1 MSFRAVP
8 PLALTLVTVGL
19 CLPLLSAAPG
29 GQGPSSGRL
38 TGVSPTGTLPLQPP
52 RAVPD
57 LGSLAFPT
65 SGSGQAQAAFLRGV
79 AWLHSFGYEDAI
91 DAFREAQ
98 TRDTGFAMAYW
109 GEALAFNQPLWF
121 HENVQAGRA
130 ALRKLGPTADARRAR
145 AKTPREQGYLTAVE
159 ALWGEGDKR
168 ARDQRFAEAMARV
181 AAAHPTD
188 DEAKVFHALGLLAQ
202 LPRGDAALPLRR
214 HAGEILEGVFARNPK
229 HPGAAHYLLHAYDHG
244 DLVARAARAART
256 YAGLAPASSHALH
269 MPAHAFLQLGL
280 WREAAHTEQRSWDAS
295 MGWARARK
303 ASVALYDFHSLTW
316 LHYEW
321 TQLGRFGAAAGA
333 LARVDDALRV
343 VGNGASGGHHYADS
357 AIGRGSGREALRN
370 DRGSM
375 RARYIIES
383 ERWREMRGQTTF
395 DNVDELFALGLASVR
410 MQDIPRAEAALDM
423 LRKASA
429 PGQPQELREQAA
441 VMTREMDGLLL
452 FATGQRDNAYIAMRQ
467 AVAMQDRM
475 PRPIGRPYPVKGAD
489 ELLGEV
495 LLEGGRAKDARTWFE
510 AALRRTPNR
519 SRAVLGLARAA
530 ARSGDAAASRRAYTQ
545 FLDNWK
551 DADPGL
557 PELTEARRALGR

>member
-1 MSFRAVP
+1 MGNRFLP
-8 PLALTLVTVGL
+8 LLALTVTLSAL
-19 CLPLLSAAPG
+19 CLPLLSAQG
-29 GQGPSSGRL
+29 GQSAGATRGQASPAPVLPS
-38 TGVSPTGTLPLQPP
+38 QPP
-52 RAVPD
+52 RSMPE
-57 LGSLAFPT
+57 LGSVSFPT
-65 SGSGQAQAAFLRGV
+65 SGSADAQAPFLRGL
-79 AWLHSFGYEDAI
+79 AWLHSFGYEEAI

-98 TRDTGFAMAYW
+98 RRDPGFAMAYW
-109 GEALAFNQPLWF
+109 GESLAFNQPLWF
-121 HENVQAGRA
+121 QEQLVSGLA
-130 ALRKLGPTADARRAR
+130 ALKKLGPTVDARRAKAR
-145 AKTPREQGYLTAVE
+145 TPREQGYLAAVE

-168 ARDQRFAEAMARV
+168 TRDQRYAEAMARV
-181 AAAHPTD
+181 VAAHPAD
-188 DEAKVFHALGLLAQ
+188 DEAKAFYALGLLAQ
-202 LPRGDAALPLRR
+202 MPRGDAALPLRR
-214 HAGEILEGVFARNPK
+214 QAGEMLEGVFARNPK

-244 DLVARAARAART
+244 DLVARATRAART
-256 YAGLAPASSHALH
+256 YAGLAPAASHALH

-295 MGWARARK
+295 VAWARARK

-343 VGNGASGGHHYADS
+343 VGPTGSAGGHHYADS
-357 AIGRGSGREALRN
+357 PIGRGSGRDALRN

-429 PGQPQELREQAA
+429 PHQPPELRAQAA
-441 VMTREMDGLLL
+441 VMTRQMDGLLL
-452 FATGQRDNAYIAMRQ
+452 YATGQKDNAYIAMRQ
-467 AVAMQDRM
+467 AVAMQDRL

-489 ELLGEV
+489 ELFGE
-495 LLEGGRAKDARTWFE
+495 LLLDGGRARDAKGWFE
-510 AALRRTPNR
+510 TALRRTPNR
-519 SRAVLGLARAA
+519 SRAVLGLARAT
-530 ARSGDAAASRRAYTQ
+530 ARLGETAASRRAYVQ

-551 DADPGL
+551 EADPGL
-557 PELTEARRALGR
+557 PELAEARRALGR